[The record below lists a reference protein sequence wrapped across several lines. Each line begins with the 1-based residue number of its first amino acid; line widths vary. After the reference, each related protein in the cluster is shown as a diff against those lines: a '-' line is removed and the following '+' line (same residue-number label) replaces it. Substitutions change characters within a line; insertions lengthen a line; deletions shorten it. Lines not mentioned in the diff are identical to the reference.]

1 MRDYRNDKQGAD
13 QILQIVSWAS
23 IPVRD
28 HRSEYQVKQP
38 KKGEAKRVRVLQVG
52 GHGFAAQTG
61 YERKQQGCC
70 SRYQMDDFQ
79 HFKKLTC
86 KKDYK
91 K

>member
-1 MRDYRNDKQGAD
+1 MHDDCDDKQGTD
-13 QILQIVSWAS
+13 QVLQVMTWAS

-28 HRSEYQVKQP
+28 DRSEYQVKQA
-38 KKGEAKRVRVLQVG
+38 EESQIKRVRLLQVG
-52 GHGFAAQTG
+52 RHGLATQAG

-70 SRYQMDDFQ
+70 SRYQVDNFQ